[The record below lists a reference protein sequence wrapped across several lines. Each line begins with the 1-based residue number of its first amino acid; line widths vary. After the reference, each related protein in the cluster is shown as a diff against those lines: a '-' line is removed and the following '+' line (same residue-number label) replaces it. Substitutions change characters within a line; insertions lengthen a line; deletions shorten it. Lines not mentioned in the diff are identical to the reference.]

1 MILLAFMALSII
13 LCVEVD
19 GLADVFTRVRG
30 IHPPISQFT
39 NRRIGLFEAIAGRS
53 HLLLGE
59 RRR

>member
-1 MILLAFMALSII
+1 MALSII

-59 RRR
+59 RRLI